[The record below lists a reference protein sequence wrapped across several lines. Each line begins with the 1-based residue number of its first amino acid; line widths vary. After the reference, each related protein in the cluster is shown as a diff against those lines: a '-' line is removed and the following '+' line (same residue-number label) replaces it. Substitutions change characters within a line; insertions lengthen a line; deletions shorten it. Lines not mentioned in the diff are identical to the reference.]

1 MIKGLNSYF
10 NWPDLLTALLIV
22 VIGAWAAKLV
32 AAVIE
37 KAVGRSK
44 MNKTL
49 GLFVKNIIYYVVL
62 IFVILA
68 ALEKVGIKTT
78 SFIALVGAAG
88 LAIGLA
94 LQGSLANFA
103 SGVMLILFQPF
114 VVGNRI
120 EAAGTAGIVEEIQ
133 IFNTILRSDDNKR
146 KIIPNSKITADVIS
160 VDLPK

>member
-94 LQGSLANFA
+94 LQGSLPTSPPA
-103 SGVMLILFQPF
+103 SCSSSSS
-114 VVGNRI
+114 
-120 EAAGTAGIVEEIQ
+120 
-133 IFNTILRSDDNKR
+133 RSWSATGSKR
-146 KIIPNSKITADVIS
+146 PEQQG
-160 VDLPK
+160 